1 MTDLPLIRELLL
13 PSTYCGNVTET
24 LPRSAPIRPPHF
36 AGREIEYLMA
46 GWKKHASGPSSM
58 GQILTPR
65 PLHFAC
71 FGNQRGEQ
79 ATVLPYR
86 LRAAINCDF
95 TLSLT
100 FEMSQVHAQGGLSV
114 NCHDCG

>member
-1 MTDLPLIRELLL
+1 
-13 PSTYCGNVTET
+13 
-24 LPRSAPIRPPHF
+24 
-36 AGREIEYLMA
+36 
-46 GWKKHASGPSSM
+46 M

-71 FGNQRGEQ
+71 FGKQRGEQ

-95 TLSLT
+95 TLPL
-100 FEMSQVHAQGGLSV
+100 GLGV
-114 NCHDCG
+114 RKGLARNAYRGIGCDP

>member
-71 FGNQRGEQ
+71 FGKKRGEQ

-95 TLSLT
+95 TLIPILASPASPGSRLET
-100 FEMSQVHAQGGLSV
+100 AGAGQR
-114 NCHDCG
+114 

>member
-46 GWKKHASGPSSM
+46 GWKKYVSGPSSTSDS
-58 GQILTPR
+58 QTPATFR
-65 PLHFAC
+65 KISRIPSTFRLVS
-71 FGNQRGEQ
+71 GN
-79 ATVLPYR
+79 
-86 LRAAINCDF
+86 F
-95 TLSLT
+95 
-100 FEMSQVHAQGGLSV
+100 
-114 NCHDCG
+114 